1 MNQSN
6 QIKINLEQ
14 KRVEQYRREKDLERI
29 KTSKASNDL
38 IDYVLKE
45 ENSDPLVNEKCI
57 NPNPF
62 INQKNSLC
70 KLF

>member
-1 MNQSN
+1 MNQPN
-6 QIKINLEQ
+6 QRAINVT
-14 KRVEQYRREKDLERI
+14 RIVVEQYRREKDLERI

>member
-62 INQKNSLC
+62 MPQKNNIC